1 MITITKTPIA
11 EGLEIALKG
20 RLDTAAAETCASQL
34 EELCAIGAK
43 QLMLNC
49 AELEYISSSGL
60 RILLLLRKKMMAQGG
75 TIRLKNVNDEVMQV
89 LKMTGFTALFG
100 L

>member
-1 MITITKTPIA
+1 MITFTANPVA

-20 RLDTAAAETCASQL
+20 RLDTAAAQSCADQL
-34 EELCAIGAK
+34 EQLCLIGPKA
-43 QLMLNC
+43 LTINC
-49 AELEYISSSGL
+49 AELEYVASSGL
-60 RILLLLRKKMMAQGG
+60 RILLTLRKKMMAQGG
-75 TIRLKNVNDEVMQV
+75 TIRLVNVNDEVMQV

>member
-1 MITITKTPIA
+1 MIKIEHTTTPD
-11 EGLEIALKG
+11 GLEIALIG
-20 RLDTAAAETCASQL
+20 RLDTAAAQTCVGEL
-34 EELCAIGAK
+34 EGLCDGANN
-43 QLMLNC
+43 LVVNC
-49 AELEYISSSGL
+49 AQMDYIASSGL
-60 RILLLLRKKMMAQGG
+60 RILLLLRKKITAQGG